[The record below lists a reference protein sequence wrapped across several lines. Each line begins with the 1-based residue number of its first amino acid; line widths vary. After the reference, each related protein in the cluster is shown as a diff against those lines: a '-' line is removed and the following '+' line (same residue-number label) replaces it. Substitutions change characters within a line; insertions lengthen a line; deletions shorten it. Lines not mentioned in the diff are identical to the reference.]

1 MDQTFLDFKRILW
14 EEGEFYPLVTGTNK
28 KQETRKSTPVC
39 AYEVSGDV
47 MNLPRNDYD
56 VTTSSECAS
65 QE

>member
-47 MNLPRNDYD
+47 MKEMIM
-56 VTTSSECAS
+56 T
-65 QE
+65 